1 MGACPHG
8 GKAAKEA
15 KPNWLLIKEHDEY
28 EQTASDEPIVEKE
41 PNSVLTNRDMDAI
54 AREEDHVWQSNRP
67 EGSGSDKKV
76 SAAPFAPAELPGKK
90 EALPSFIAPQLA
102 SEAPAPPVG
111 AHWVH
116 ELKLDGYRIQAH
128 IDKSGKVRLFTR
140 SGLEWTHRMPLIVRE
155 LGRLKVEHAVLDGE
169 VVVLDADGQ
178 AASPNCRRP
187 SRRARPIL

>member
-76 SAAPFAPAELPGKK
+76 SAPLSPRRSFREKRKLCRRLL
-90 EALPSFIAPQLA
+90 LPS
-102 SEAPAPPVG
+102 
-111 AHWVH
+111 W
-116 ELKLDGYRIQAH
+116 
-128 IDKSGKVRLFTR
+128 
-140 SGLEWTHRMPLIVRE
+140 HRKHP
-155 LGRLKVEHAVLDGE
+155 H
-169 VVVLDADGQ
+169 
-178 AASPNCRRP
+178 RR
-187 SRRARPIL
+187 